1 MSAPN
6 RKGTSGTT
14 GQVLLPFV
22 LVGIVV
28 LVVGGGWV
36 ALQLGTRIAGDPA
49 PPAGLSAS
57 LEALVKGRVS
67 WTVQA
72 TVVAIVM
79 LVVLAAL
86 AIFIAVLVSR
96 RGSGGRKPRV
106 DKAAQYMGKGRDI
119 AAYSHK
125 GATKKAKSLG
135 VEGNP
140 GVFVGNV
147 VAGGQAFYQS
157 WEDLS
162 LDIWGPRVG
171 KTASRVIP
179 AILNAPGAV
188 VSTSNKRDVVD
199 ATRGPR
205 SAKARVWVF
214 DPQKIAQEE
223 PTWWWNPLSYV
234 TDEDKAAKLTHH
246 FAVASRGSGAKTDAY
261 FEPKAED
268 LIASLFLAA
277 ALGNLPITDAYL
289 WITSQECEDAVALL
303 RDHDYALQAAGLES
317 TMLLADKQKDG
328 IFGTA
333 EKMVQ
338 CLKSRN
344 TLRWVA
350 PTQGAGVTTDK
361 REQFD
366 PTAFATSTETL
377 YVLSMEGVGTA
388 APLTTALTVAVAE
401 ALEERGARLG
411 GRLPVPAVFALDE
424 LANVVRWAALP
435 DQFSHYG
442 SRGIIVMAILQSWS
456 QGVELWGEPGMR
468 KIWSASNVVVYGGGV
483 KEDGFLRSLSDLI
496 GDYSYNSVSHSNG
509 RGGSSSSRQEGK
521 ERILDVS
528 DLTEMERGRA
538 IVFASGA
545 RATLVKTVP
554 WYETSHKPAVEES
567 IRRYASSSAPPVERV
582 AGPPGTERP
591 SDPTATENPWVTAG
605 KDAR

>member
-1 MSAPN
+1 M
-6 RKGTSGTT
+6 
-14 GQVLLPFV
+14 
-22 LVGIVV
+22 
-28 LVVGGGWV
+28 
-36 ALQLGTRIAGDPA
+36 
-49 PPAGLSAS
+49 
-57 LEALVKGRVS
+57 
-67 WTVQA
+67 
-72 TVVAIVM
+72 
-79 LVVLAAL
+79 
-86 AIFIAVLVSR
+86 
-96 RGSGGRKPRV
+96 
-106 DKAAQYMGKGRDI
+106 
-119 AAYSHK
+119 
-125 GATKKAKSLG
+125 
-135 VEGNP
+135 
-140 GVFVGNV
+140 
-147 VAGGQAFYQS
+147 
-157 WEDLS
+157 
-162 LDIWGPRVG
+162 
-171 KTASRVIP
+171 
-179 AILNAPGAV
+179 
-188 VSTSNKRDVVD
+188 
-199 ATRGPR
+199 
-205 SAKARVWVF
+205 WVF

-246 FAVASRGSGAKTDAY
+246 FAVASRGSGAKTDAH

-344 TLRWVA
+344 TLRWIA
-350 PTQGAGVTTDK
+350 PTPGASVDTDR
-361 REQFD
+361 REHFD
-366 PTAFATSTETL
+366 PTAFATSAETL

-435 DQFSHYG
+435 DLFSHYG

-483 KEDGFLRSLSDLI
+483 KEDAFLRTLSDLI
-496 GDYSYNSVSHSNG
+496 GDYSYNSVSHSSG

-538 IVFASGA
+538 VVFASGA
-545 RATLVKTVP
+545 RATLVKTRP
-554 WYETSHKPAVEES
+554 WWSTEHKDAVNESISRYAPSSAPAVE
-567 IRRYASSSAPPVERV
+567 RDAGDSAP
-582 AGPPGTERP
+582 ERP
-591 SDPTATENPWVTAG
+591 SDPTATENPWITAG

>member
-6 RKGTSGTT
+6 RKGTTGTT
-14 GQVLLPFV
+14 GQAPFA
-22 LVGIVV
+22 LVGLLL
-28 LVVGGGWV
+28 LVFGGGWV
-36 ALQLGTRIAGDPA
+36 SLQLGNRIAGNPA
-49 PPAGLSAS
+49 SPAGLSGLIRGLLDGS
-57 LEALVKGRVS
+57 VS
-67 WTVQA
+67 WPRQSTMVA
-72 TVVAIVM
+72 VAIVVV
-79 LVVLAAL
+79 LVALAITIAVLAA
-86 AIFIAVLVSR
+86 
-96 RGSGGRKPRV
+96 RGRSGGKRPRV

-171 KTASRVIP
+171 KTASRVMP

-188 VSTSNKRDVVD
+188 VTTSNKRDVVD
-199 ATRGPR
+199 GTRGPR
-205 SAKARVWVF
+205 SAKSRVWVF

-234 TDEDKAAKLTHH
+234 TDEEKAAKLTHH

-289 WITSQECEDAVALL
+289 WITSQSCRQAIDLL
-303 RDHDYALQAAGLES
+303 QDNDYELQAAGLES
-317 TMLLADKQKDG
+317 TMNLADKQKDG

-344 TLRWVA
+344 TLRWIA
-350 PTQGAGVTTDK
+350 PTQGAAVATDR
-361 REQFD
+361 REHFD
-366 PTAFATSTETL
+366 PTAFATSAETL

-401 ALEERGARLG
+401 AMEERGARLG

-424 LANVVRWAALP
+424 LANVVRWAGLP
-435 DQFSHYG
+435 DLFSHYG

-483 KEDGFLRSLSDLI
+483 KEDGFLRTLSDLI
-496 GDYSYNSVSHSNG
+496 GDYSYNSISHSSG
-509 RGGSSSSRQEGK
+509 RNGSSSSRQEGK

-545 RATLVKTVP
+545 RATLVKTRP
-554 WYETSHKPAVEES
+554 WWKTPHETAVKES
-567 IRRYASSSAPPVERV
+567 ISRYAPSTSSAVERV
-582 AGPPGTERP
+582 AVPADARQS
-591 SDPTATENPWVTAG
+591 SDPTAMENPWITAG
-605 KDAR
+605 REAR

>member
-1 MSAPN
+1 M
-6 RKGTSGTT
+6 
-14 GQVLLPFV
+14 GQVAAPFALVGLLV
-22 LVGIVV
+22 LVF
-28 LVVGGGWV
+28 GGGWV
-36 ALQLGTRIAGDPA
+36 ALQLGNRLAGNPA
-49 PPAGLSAS
+49 PPNGLSDLIRGLLDGSVVWPRQSTIVAV
-57 LEALVKGRVS
+57 AL
-67 WTVQA
+67 
-72 TVVAIVM
+72 

-86 AIFIAVLVSR
+86 AITIAVLVSK
-96 RGSGGRKPRV
+96 GKSGGKRPRV

-147 VAGGQAFYQS
+147 VATNGPFYQS

-171 KTASRVIP
+171 KTASRVMP

-199 ATRGPR
+199 GTRGVR
-205 SAKARVWVF
+205 EAKARTWVF

-289 WITSQECEDAVALL
+289 WITSQNCRRAIDLL
-303 RDHDYALQAAGLES
+303 EDHDYQLQAAGLDS
-317 TMLLADKQKDG
+317 TMNLADKQKDG

-350 PTQGAGVTTDK
+350 PTHGASVDTDR

-366 PTAFATSTETL
+366 PTAFAASAETL

-401 ALEERGARLG
+401 AFEERGARLG

-424 LANVVRWAALP
+424 LANVVKWAALP
-435 DQFSHYG
+435 DLFSHYG

-468 KIWSASNVVVYGGGV
+468 KIWSAANVVVYGGGV
-483 KEDGFLRSLSDLI
+483 KEDSFLRTLSDLI
-496 GDYSYNSVSHSNG
+496 GDYSYNSVSQSNG

-538 IVFASGA
+538 VVFASGA
-545 RATLVKTVP
+545 RATLVKTRP
-554 WYETSHKPAVEES
+554 WWKTEHKDAVNESISRYAPSSAPAVERDADDS
-567 IRRYASSSAPPVERV
+567 DPD
-582 AGPPGTERP
+582 RP
-591 SDPTATENPWVTAG
+591 SDPTASKNLWITAG
-605 KDAR
+605 KDAQ

>member
-14 GQVLLPFV
+14 GQVMLPFI

-28 LVVGGGWV
+28 LIVGGGWV
-36 ALQLGTRIAGDPA
+36 ALQLGTRLAGQPA
-49 PPAGLSAS
+49 PPAGLSAL
-57 LEALVKGRVS
+57 LEALVAGTVS

-72 TVVAIVM
+72 TVVAVAL
-79 LVVLAAL
+79 LVVLAGL
-86 AIFIAVLVSR
+86 AITIAVLVG
-96 RGSGGRKPRV
+96 RGRTGGKKPRV
-106 DKAAQYMGKGRDI
+106 DKAAQYMGKGKDI
-119 AAYSHK
+119 AAYSLK

-135 VEGNP
+135 VESNP

-147 VAGGQAFYQS
+147 VATNGPFYQS

-171 KTASRVIP
+171 KTASRVMP

-199 ATRGPR
+199 GTRGVR
-205 SAKARVWVF
+205 EAKARTWVF

-289 WITSQECEDAVALL
+289 WITSQECEDAAALL
-303 RDHDYALQAAGLES
+303 RDHDYDLQAAGLES

-350 PTQGAGVTTDK
+350 PIRGASVDTDR

-366 PTAFATSTETL
+366 PTAFAASAETL

-401 ALEERGARLG
+401 AFEERGARLG

-424 LANVVRWAALP
+424 LANVVKWAALP
-435 DQFSHYG
+435 DLFSHYG

-468 KIWSASNVVVYGGGV
+468 KIWSAANVVVYGGGV
-483 KEDGFLRSLSDLI
+483 KEDSFLRTLSDLI
-496 GDYSYNSVSHSNG
+496 GDYSYNSVSQSNG

-538 IVFASGA
+538 VVFASGA
-545 RATLVKTVP
+545 RATLVKTRP
-554 WYETSHKPAVEES
+554 WWKTEHKDAVNESISRYAPSSTPAVERDADDS
-567 IRRYASSSAPPVERV
+567 TPK
-582 AGPPGTERP
+582 RP
-591 SDPTATENPWVTAG
+591 TDPTAKQNLWITAG
-605 KDAR
+605 KDAE

>member
-14 GQVLLPFV
+14 GQVMLPFI

-28 LVVGGGWV
+28 VIVGGGWV
-36 ALQLGTRIAGDPA
+36 ALQLGTRLAGEPA
-49 PPAGLSAS
+49 PPAGLSAL
-57 LEALVKGRVS
+57 LEALVAGTVS

-72 TVVAIVM
+72 TVVAVAL
-79 LVVLAAL
+79 LVVLAGL
-86 AIFIAVLVSR
+86 AITIAVLVG
-96 RGSGGRKPRV
+96 RGKTGGKKPRV
-106 DKAAQYMGKGRDI
+106 DKAAQYMGKGKDI
-119 AAYSHK
+119 AAYSLK

-147 VAGGQAFYQS
+147 VATNGPFYQS

-171 KTASRVIP
+171 KTASRVMP

-199 ATRGPR
+199 GTRGVR
-205 SAKARVWVF
+205 EAKARTWVF

-303 RDHDYALQAAGLES
+303 RDHDYDLQAAGLES

-350 PTQGAGVTTDK
+350 PTRGASVDTDR

-366 PTAFATSTETL
+366 PADFATSAETL

-401 ALEERGARLG
+401 ALEERGARMG
-411 GRLPVPAVFALDE
+411 GRLAVPAVFALDE
-424 LANVVRWAALP
+424 LANVVKWAALP
-435 DQFSHYG
+435 DLFSHYG

-456 QGVELWGEPGMR
+456 QGVELWGEAGMR
-468 KIWSASNVVVYGGGV
+468 KIWSAANVVVYGGGV
-483 KEDGFLRSLSDLI
+483 KEDTFLRTLSDLI
-496 GDYSYNSVSHSNG
+496 GDYSYNSVSQSNG

-538 IVFASGA
+538 VVFASGA
-545 RATLVKTVP
+545 RATLVKTQP
-554 WYETSHKPAVEES
+554 WWKTEHKDAVNES
-567 IRRYASSSAPPVERV
+567 ISRYAPSAEPVAERDTDKDN
-582 AGPPGTERP
+582 PERP
-591 SDPTATENPWVTAG
+591 SDPTATENLWITAG
-605 KDAR
+605 KDAE

>member
-14 GQVLLPFV
+14 GQVMLPFV

-28 LVVGGGWV
+28 VIVGGGWV
-36 ALQLGTRIAGDPA
+36 ALQLGTRLAGEAA
-49 PPAGLSAS
+49 PPAGLSAL
-57 LEALVKGRVS
+57 LEALVAGTVS

-72 TVVAIVM
+72 TVVAVAL

-86 AIFIAVLVSR
+86 AITIAVLVG
-96 RGSGGRKPRV
+96 RGRTGGKKPRV
-106 DKAAQYMGKGRDI
+106 DKAAQYMGKGKDI
-119 AAYSHK
+119 AAYSLK

-135 VEGNP
+135 VESNP

-147 VAGGQAFYQS
+147 VATNGPFYQS

-171 KTASRVIP
+171 KTASRVMP

-199 ATRGPR
+199 GTRGPR

-246 FAVASRGSGAKTDAY
+246 FAVASRSTGAKTDAY

-289 WITSQECEDAVALL
+289 WITSQDCSDAAQLL
-303 RDHDYALQAAGLES
+303 QDHDYELQAAGLES
-317 TMLLADKQKDG
+317 TMNLADKQKDG

-350 PTQGAGVTTDK
+350 PTHGASVDTDR

-366 PTAFATSTETL
+366 PTAFAASAETL

-401 ALEERGARLG
+401 AFEERGARMG
-411 GRLPVPAVFALDE
+411 GRLAVPAVFALDE
-424 LANVVRWAALP
+424 LANVVKWAALP
-435 DQFSHYG
+435 DLFSHYG

-468 KIWSASNVVVYGGGV
+468 KIWSAANVVVYGGGV
-483 KEDGFLRSLSDLI
+483 KEDTFLRTLSDLI
-496 GDYSYNSVSHSNG
+496 GDYSYNSVSQSNG

-528 DLTEMERGRA
+528 DLAEMERGRA
-538 IVFASGA
+538 VVFASGA
-545 RATLVKTVP
+545 RATLVKTQP
-554 WYETSHKPAVEES
+554 WWKTEHKDSVNESISRYAPSSAPAVE
-567 IRRYASSSAPPVERV
+567 RDADASVP
-582 AGPPGTERP
+582 ERP
-591 SDPTATENPWVTAG
+591 SDPTATENLWITAG
-605 KDAR
+605 KDAE

>member
-6 RKGTSGTT
+6 RKGTTGTT
-14 GQVLLPFV
+14 GQVAAPFA
-22 LVGIVV
+22 LVGIVL
-28 LVVGGGWV
+28 LVFGGGWM
-36 ALQLGTRIAGDPA
+36 ALQLGNRLAGNPA
-49 PPAGLSAS
+49 PPTGLSDLIRGLLDGS
-57 LEALVKGRVS
+57 VS
-67 WTVQA
+67 WPREA
-72 TVVAIVM
+72 TMVAVAIV
-79 LVVLAAL
+79 VILAAL
-86 AIFIAVLVSR
+86 AIAIAVLVA
-96 RGSGGRKPRV
+96 RGRSGGKRPRV
-106 DKAAQYMGKGRDI
+106 DKAARYMGKGRDI

-234 TDEDKAAKLTHH
+234 TDEEKAAKLTHH
-246 FAVASRGSGAKTDAY
+246 FAVASRSAGSKSDAY
-261 FEPKAED
+261 FDPKAED

-277 ALGNLPITDAYL
+277 ALGKLPITDAYL
-289 WITSQECEDAVALL
+289 WITSQECTHAIRLL
-303 RDHDYALQAAGLES
+303 KDHDYELQAAGLQS
-317 TMLLADKQKDG
+317 TMNLADKQKDG

-344 TLRWVA
+344 TLRWIA

-401 ALEERGARLG
+401 AMEERGARSG
-411 GRLPVPAVFALDE
+411 GRLPVPVVFAMDE

-435 DQFSHYG
+435 DLFSHYG

-468 KIWSASNVVVYGGGV
+468 KIWSAANVVVYGGGV
-483 KEDGFLRSLSDLI
+483 KEDGFLRTLSDLI
-496 GDYSYNSVSHSNG
+496 GDYSYNSVSQSHG

-545 RATLVKTVP
+545 SATLVRTRPWWKTPHETAVKQSIARYTPTAAAVDTPAAGSIVP
-554 WYETSHKPAVEES
+554 ANST
-567 IRRYASSSAPPVERV
+567 
-582 AGPPGTERP
+582 GTEP
-591 SDPTATENPWVTAG
+591 ENPLG
-605 KDAR
+605 HGR